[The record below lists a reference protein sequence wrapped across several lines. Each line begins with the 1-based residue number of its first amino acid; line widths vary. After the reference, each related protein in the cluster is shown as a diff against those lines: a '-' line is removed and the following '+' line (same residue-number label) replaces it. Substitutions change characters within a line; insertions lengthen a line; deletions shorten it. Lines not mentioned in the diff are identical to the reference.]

1 MSGTR
6 ISRTFSNNI
15 FNALFAAQ
23 NPSTANRFV
32 TINDLLGVGIG
43 TNIFF
48 AANYSAL
55 PDPLTHMGYF
65 YWVDQPQGTK
75 WTPDWAWLPGDLGA
89 PYYGKGLYYSNGVS
103 WETADVPFQASQV
116 TVNAG
121 LNDNQFVTPLTL
133 SNSTQMASKVTWMT
147 GVKSSAIDAGNVGE
161 MSIENDYIYVCVQT
175 GVAGSAI
182 WKKAV
187 LFAT

>member
-23 NPSTANRFV
+23 NPSTVNRFI

-48 AANYSAL
+48 ANTYSDL
-55 PDPLTHMGYF
+55 PDPATHMGYF
-65 YWVDQPQGTK
+65 YWVASKEGT
-75 WTPDWAWLPGDLGA
+75 WWLPGKIGGT
-89 PYYGKGLYYSNGVS
+89 YYGKGLYSSNGVS
-103 WETADVPFQASQV
+103 WETADVPFQASQI

-133 SNSTQMASKVTWMT
+133 TNSTQLASKITC
-147 GVKSSAIDAGNVGE
+147 GIGAKSSALDAGTERE
-161 MSIENDYIYVCVQT
+161 MSIDNDYAYICVQT
-175 GVAGSAI
+175 GIAGSAI
-182 WKKAV
+182 WKRMV

>member
-6 ISRTFSNNI
+6 ITRTFSNNI
-15 FNALFAAQ
+15 FNALFAAI

-32 TINDLLGVGIG
+32 TVNDLLMVGIG

-55 PDPLTHMGYF
+55 PDPITHMGYF

-75 WTPDWAWLPGDLGA
+75 WLPGSLGGTYRA
-89 PYYGKGLYYSNGVS
+89 KGLYYSNGVS
-103 WETADVPFQASQV
+103 WETADVPFQATQL

-133 SNSTQMASKVTWMT
+133 TNSTQMASKVTC
-147 GVKSSAIDAGNVGE
+147 GLGSKSSALDAGTERE
-161 MSIENDYIYVCVQT
+161 MSIDNDYVYICVQT
-175 GVAGSAI
+175 GIAGEAI